1 MSRESSREDAL
12 PVRGSSMHFGEHG
25 ESGETSSAHVK
36 EARKSR
42 YVDMRM
48 VDSKVLVI

>member
-1 MSRESSREDAL
+1 
-12 PVRGSSMHFGEHG
+12 MHFGEHG